1 MRLVADSACDI
12 KELRGMV
19 FKAVPLTIS
28 TDNEEFCDD
37 GQLDIHRMLDI
48 LEKHKGRSYTA
59 CPGIDAWLEAFG
71 DDDEIFVVTITAGM
85 SGTYNSAMAARAV
98 YLEEHPQAKV
108 RVIDSKST
116 GPQMRII
123 LEQLQQMIKEG
134 KKFEEIDGA
143 IDAYM
148 QKTRLFCS
156 LKSLHNLAQ
165 NGRVS
170 KVVASAAEV
179 LGISVIGT
187 ASSHGTLEAIGK
199 CRGDKKLLVK
209 LQALLDDA
217 GYEGGKLRICHVEN
231 EALADKIADMIKQA
245 YGATDVCVYKAG
257 GL

>member
-1 MRLVADSACDI
+1 
-12 KELRGMV
+12 
-19 FKAVPLTIS
+19 
-28 TDNEEFCDD
+28 
-37 GQLDIHRMLDI
+37 
-48 LEKHKGRSYTA
+48 
-59 CPGIDAWLEAFG
+59 
-71 DDDEIFVVTITAGM
+71 M

-123 LEQLQQMIKEG
+123 LEQLQQMIEEG

-257 GL
+257 GLCSYYAERGGIILSCETK